1 MLAKALADPW
11 TDWQQ
16 QVVAVIRKDFHDV
29 LEEVGEDDIDWEAWR
44 PLYEQG
50 CSADIAV
57 DKAFVRGRV
66 FE

>member
-29 LEEVGEDDIDWEAWR
+29 LDEVGADDIDWESWR
-44 PLYEQG
+44 PFYEQG
-50 CSADIAV
+50 CTAEIAV
-57 DKAFVRGRV
+57 DKAFLRGA
-66 FE
+66 

>member
-29 LEEVGEDDIDWEAWR
+29 LDEVGADDIDWESWR
-44 PLYEQG
+44 PFYEQG
-50 CSADIAV
+50 CTAEAAV
-57 DKAFVRGRV
+57 DRAFLRGA
-66 FE
+66 